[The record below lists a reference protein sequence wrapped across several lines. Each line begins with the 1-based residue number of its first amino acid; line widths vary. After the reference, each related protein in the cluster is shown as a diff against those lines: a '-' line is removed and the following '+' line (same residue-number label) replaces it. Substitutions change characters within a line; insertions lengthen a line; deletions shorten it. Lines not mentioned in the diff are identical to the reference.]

1 MLHHI
6 NTWNTAIVLW
16 QAICV
21 LWIITAVVERST
33 PQPPD
38 QLRDPHSYLYAIAM
52 TPAAIL
58 TFWPATA
65 VPPLNHPLYQSNTL
79 GLILVFAGAAFA
91 GLARLS
97 LGANWSSR
105 ARIRAEHT
113 LSTSG
118 PYRIVRHPIYSGLLL
133 LYLGTAV
140 ILGQARGYIAFAIA
154 FITWL
159 IKSRTEDR
167 FLAER
172 FGPDFTAYRRR
183 TKALIPGIL

>member
-6 NTWNTAIVLW
+6 NPWNTVIILW

-21 LWIITAVVERST
+21 LWIVTAVVEHSL

-38 QLRDPHSYLYAIAM
+38 QRRDRYSYIYAIAM
-52 TPAAIL
+52 APAAIL

-65 VPPLNHPLYQSNTL
+65 IFPLNYPLYQSNTV

-91 GLARLS
+91 GLARLA
-97 LGANWSSR
+97 LGANWSAR
-105 ARIRAEHT
+105 ARIRAQHT

-133 LYLGTAV
+133 LFLGTAV
-140 ILGQARGYIAFAIA
+140 ILGEARGYIAFVIA
-154 FITWL
+154 FLTWFF
-159 IKSRTEDR
+159 KSRTEDR
-167 FLAER
+167 LLAER

>member
-1 MLHHI
+1 MLHI
-6 NTWNTAIVLW
+6 NPWHTAIILW
-16 QAICV
+16 QAVCV
-21 LWIITAVVERST
+21 LWIVTAALERST

-38 QLRDPHSYLYAIAM
+38 QRRDRRGYIYAIAI
-52 TPAAIL
+52 TPAALL
-58 TFWPATA
+58 TFWPQTA
-65 VPPLNHPLYQSNTL
+65 VWPLNYPLFQSNTL

-105 ARIRAEHT
+105 ARIRGGHT

-133 LYLGTAV
+133 LFLGTAV
-140 ILGQARGYIAFAIA
+140 ILGQARGYIALAIA
-154 FITWL
+154 FFTWFL
-159 IKSRTEDR
+159 KSRTEDR
-167 FLAER
+167 LLAER
-172 FGPDFTAYRRR
+172 FGPDFIAYRRR

>member
-1 MLHHI
+1 MLHL
-6 NTWNTAIVLW
+6 NPWNTAIILW

-21 LWIITAVVERST
+21 LWIITAAIEHSI

-38 QLRDPHSYLYAIAM
+38 QRRDNRSYIYAIAM
-52 TPAAIL
+52 TPAAVLI
-58 TFWPATA
+58 FWPPAA
-65 VPPLNHPLYQSNTL
+65 IWPLSRTLFQSNTL
-79 GLILVFAGAAFA
+79 GLTLVFAGAAFA

-105 ARIRAEHT
+105 ARIRARHT

-133 LYLGTAV
+133 LFLGTAV
-140 ILGQARGYIAFAIA
+140 ILGQARGYIAFVIV
-154 FITWL
+154 FLTWL
-159 IKSRTEDR
+159 FKSRTEDR
-167 FLAER
+167 LLAER
-172 FGPDFTAYRRR
+172 FGPDFIAYRRR

>member
-1 MLHHI
+1 MLHL
-6 NTWNTAIVLW
+6 NPWNTAIVLW

-21 LWIITAVVERST
+21 LWIVTVVVERSM

-38 QLRDPHSYLYAIAM
+38 QRRDRHSYLHAIAI

-58 TFWPATA
+58 TFWPGAA
-65 VPPLNHPLYQSNTL
+65 IWPLNYPLFQSNTL

-105 ARIRAEHT
+105 ARIRAGHT

-133 LYLGTAV
+133 LFLGTAV
-140 ILGQARGYIAFAIA
+140 ILGQARGYIAFVIA
-154 FITWL
+154 FLTWL
-159 IKSRTEDR
+159 FKSRTEDR

-172 FGPDFTAYRRR
+172 FGQDFDAYRRR
-183 TKALIPGIL
+183 TKALIPFLL

>member
-6 NTWNTAIVLW
+6 DPWNTSIVLW
-16 QAICV
+16 QAICI
-21 LWIITAVVERST
+21 LWIVTAVIERST

-38 QLRDPHSYLYAIAM
+38 QRRDPHSYIYALCIA
-52 TPAAIL
+52 PAAVI
-58 TFWPATA
+58 TFWPQTA
-65 VPPLNHPLYQSNTL
+65 VWPLNYPLFQSNTA

-91 GLARLS
+91 GLARLA

-140 ILGQARGYIAFAIA
+140 ILGQARGYIAFAIV
-154 FITWL
+154 FITW
-159 IKSRTEDR
+159 IFKSRTEDR
-167 FLAER
+167 LLAAR
-172 FGPDFTAYRRR
+172 FGPDFDAYRRR
-183 TKALIPGIL
+183 TKALIPFVL

>member
-6 NTWNTAIVLW
+6 NPWNTVIILW

-21 LWIITAVVERST
+21 LWIVTAVVEYSL
-33 PQPPD
+33 PQAPD
-38 QLRDPHSYLYAIAM
+38 HRRDRYSYLYAIAM
-52 TPAAIL
+52 VPAAIL

-65 VPPLNHPLYQSNTL
+65 IPPLNYPLYQSNTV

-91 GLARLS
+91 GLARLA

-105 ARIRAEHT
+105 ARIRAQHT

-133 LYLGTAV
+133 LFLGTAV
-140 ILGQARGYIAFAIA
+140 ILGQARGYIAFVIV

-159 IKSRTEDR
+159 FKSRTEDR
-167 FLAER
+167 LLAER
-172 FGPDFTAYRRR
+172 FGPDFDTYRRR

>member
-1 MLHHI
+1 MLRHI
-6 NTWNTAIVLW
+6 NPWNTAIVLW

-21 LWIITAVVERST
+21 LWIVTAVVERST

-38 QLRDPHSYLYAIAM
+38 HRRDRHSYIYAIAM
-52 TPAAIL
+52 VPAAIL
-58 TFWPATA
+58 TFWPQTA
-65 VPPLNHPLYQSNTL
+65 IWPLNHPLYQSDAI

-91 GLARLS
+91 GLARLA

-105 ARIRAEHT
+105 ARIRAQHT

-133 LYLGTAV
+133 LYLGTAI
-140 ILGQARGYIAFAIA
+140 ILGQARGYIAFVIV
-154 FITWL
+154 FVTWL
-159 IKSRTEDR
+159 FKSRTEDR
-167 FLAER
+167 LLAER

-183 TKALIPGIL
+183 TKALVPFVL

>member
-6 NTWNTAIVLW
+6 NPWNTAIALW
-16 QAICV
+16 EAICV
-21 LWIITAVVERST
+21 LWIVTAVVERST

-38 QLRDPHSYLYAIAM
+38 HRRDPHSYIYAIAIAF
-52 TPAAIL
+52 AALI

-65 VPPLNHPLYQSNTL
+65 VPPLNHPLYRSNIL

-91 GLARLS
+91 GLARLA

-140 ILGQARGYIAFAIA
+140 ILGQARGYIAFVILFVAW
-154 FITWL
+154 FF
-159 IKSRTEDR
+159 KSRTEDR
-167 FLAER
+167 LLAER
-172 FGPDFTAYRRR
+172 FGPDFAAYRRR
-183 TKALIPGIL
+183 TKALIPGLL

>member
-6 NTWNTAIVLW
+6 NPWNTAIILW

-21 LWIITAVVERST
+21 LWIVTAVVERSL

-38 QLRDPHSYLYAIAM
+38 HRRDRHGYIYAIAIA
-52 TPAAIL
+52 PAAII
-58 TFWPATA
+58 TFWPETA
-65 VPPLNHPLYQSNTL
+65 IWPLNRILFQSNTV

-105 ARIRAEHT
+105 ARIRADHT

-118 PYRIVRHPIYSGLLL
+118 PYRIVRHPIYFGLLL
-133 LYLGTAV
+133 LYLGTAM
-140 ILGQARGYIAFAIA
+140 ILGQARGYIAFVIV
-154 FITWL
+154 FVTWL

-167 FLAER
+167 FLAEC
-172 FGPDFTAYRRR
+172 FGPDFAAYRRR